1 METNVP
7 RLGANTP
14 IANDNTTYT
23 EALALDLMKEYVKG
37 NLPRAYI
44 PWIVKNHSGVRGL
57 VGYDDAVFDKINRE
71 AFKNLKELDIS
82 EFTTGVSFA
91 GKKQKDIVSDA
102 EILNSVAQQVKTL
115 QARKEV
121 VLNEEDKKYIQSY
134 IDRLNTFSTAREE
147 RGKITLQEV
156 LDDRASRFY
165 TTIDIDDDDM
175 GYLIGEYGFIT
186 NLIRGE
192 NAGIA
197 SDLIDEISIFY
208 NKGRDKKIDVR
219 QYVDETIAEQTRIEG
234 TIQYLKR
241 MIPTGGNILEWIS
254 GSQEPE
260 LNMWGFT
267 IPSMGVE
274 KPTLKRKNNIIGFR
288 FENILNFVDD
298 IELTEKEAKML
309 QQEGIKL
316 KLNKDG
322 EPVKTFSKDNEDYL
336 QVLGLL
342 PQDKAVAIVVKALK
356 KSATKTL
363 PADLVNAIQGQLDKI
378 RVTAKQRGR
387 GEVIQSDIKV
397 ETQLAFQRGM
407 ESTKFMRRDAKGDDN
422 IEVTSNRRGV
432 TIKGTTPRFDFN
444 LIPEWKVGDSY
455 VTDKTPRKKV
465 IKLKESFTINKEADP
480 KIKELAKR
488 DGLVTQ
494 SATIKANLNTRAR
507 KTSERQRETIES
519 SILGRIEEYKEA
531 FNDFLEMIEKEKWA
545 EQVSENINLEV
556 LEEINNKD
564 KDTFVDELI
573 KIRFNGESP
582 NKYNEYLSELKR
594 VVDYFEEWNDEIE
607 EKFKTQET
615 PGIEQDVDTENYVN
629 PETGKKEGPES
640 ISGVAVTDIGDTS
653 GMTIEDK
660 NEAKTNDEDE
670 VILEALDEL
679 RQVLRTQLRNR
690 ILPIDSQELKDLI
703 TDFIDDM
710 EEVGKFYD
718 VKVNKEEYEEGI
730 NSLQDT
736 SEMIKLREALLGKF
750 AEIQNTGALNKTLD
764 KKDIQGILLR
774 NGLYENLSR
783 MANGTDMADPRNQGE
798 ASITY
803 KLGFT
808 PIGMDLELEI
818 EYIVTGI
825 NRLTMSSSPAPAA
838 TVRRGSQR
846 LGTFNIPFYGGK
858 RITSGKATNSKRRE
872 FYNNIRKKLIN
883 LDESV

>member
-23 EALALDLMKEYVKG
+23 KALALDLMKEYVKG

-57 VGYDDAVFDKINRE
+57 VGYDDAVFDKINQQ
-71 AFKNLKELDIS
+71 AFADLKKLDIS
-82 EFTTGVSFA
+82 EFTTGVVFT

-115 QARKEV
+115 EARREV
-121 VLNEEDKKYIQSY
+121 VLSEEDKKYIQSY

-175 GYLIGEYGFIT
+175 GYLIGEYGFIR

-208 NKGRDKKIDVR
+208 NKGKDEEDKIDVR
-219 QYVDETIAEQTRIEG
+219 QYVDEAVAEQTRIEG

-309 QQEGIKL
+309 QQEGIEL

-363 PADLVNAIQGQLDKI
+363 PSDLVNNIQGQLDKI
-378 RVTAKQRGR
+378 RVTAKQRER

-397 ETQLAFQRGM
+397 ETQVAFQRGM
-407 ESTKFMRRDAKGDDN
+407 ESSKFMRRDARGQD

-465 IKLKESFTINKEADP
+465 IKLKDSFTINKTADP

-488 DGLVTQ
+488 DGLLTQ
-494 SATIKANLNTRAR
+494 SATVKANLNTRAR
-507 KTSERQRETIES
+507 KTSEKQRETIES

-531 FNDFLEMIEKEKWA
+531 FNDFLKMIEKEKWA

-564 KDTFVDELI
+564 EDTFVDELI
-573 KIRFNGESP
+573 KIRFKGESP
-582 NKYNEYLSELKR
+582 NKYNQYLTELKK
-594 VVDYFEEWNDEIE
+594 VVDYFAEWNDEIE
-607 EKFKTQET
+607 EKFKAQET
-615 PGIEQDVDTENYVN
+615 PDIKEFTEEEEEEGEVSGIQTTE
-629 PETGKKEGPES
+629 S
-640 ISGVAVTDIGDTS
+640 S

-718 VKVNKEEYEEGI
+718 VEVNKKEYEEGI

-750 AEIQNTGALNKTLD
+750 TEIQNTGALNKTLD

-808 PIGMDLELEI
+808 PIGMNLDLEI

-858 RITSGKATNSKRRE
+858 RITSGKAANSKRRE

-883 LDESV
+883 LNESV

>member
-7 RLGANTP
+7 RLGANTL
-14 IANDNTTYT
+14 IANDNTTYSK
-23 EALALDLMKEYVKG
+23 ALALDLMKEYVKG
-37 NLPRAYI
+37 NLSRTYI
-44 PWIVKNHSGVRGL
+44 PWIVKNHSGIKGL
-57 VGYDDAVFDKINRE
+57 IGYDDAVFDKINRQ
-71 AFKNLKELDIS
+71 AFADLKKLDIS
-82 EFTTGVSFA
+82 EFTTGVVFT

-115 QARKEV
+115 EARKEV

-134 IDRLNTFSTAREE
+134 IDRLNAFSTAREE

-165 TTIDIDDDDM
+165 TTIDIDDNDM
-175 GYLIGEYGFIT
+175 GYLIGEYGFIRKLFGDEAIGKIDDLLT
-186 NLIRGE
+186 GLSEFVNQNTEGDKIDIRDYIDK
-192 NAGIA
+192 GIA
-197 SDLIDEISIFY
+197 E
-208 NKGRDKKIDVR
+208 K
-219 QYVDETIAEQTRIEG
+219 TRIEG
-234 TIQYLKR
+234 SIQYLKR

-254 GSQEPE
+254 GGSSEEIDPK
-260 LNMWGFT
+260 LKLWGIGDKPVKT
-267 IPSMGVE
+267 NNKIMG
-274 KPTLKRKNNIIGFR
+274 IQ

-309 QQEGIKL
+309 QQEGIEL

-356 KSATKTL
+356 KSAANSIDPL
-363 PADLVNAIQGQLDKI
+363 ILD
-378 RVTAKQRGR
+378 VVQRGINNISTAQTKR
-387 GEVIQSDIKV
+387 EVGEVIQSDIKV
-397 ETQLAFQRGM
+397 ETQVAFQRGM
-407 ESTKFMRRDAKGDDN
+407 ESSKFIKRDARGQD
-422 IEVTSNRRGV
+422 IEITSNRKGV
-432 TIKGTTPRFDFN
+432 TIKGSTPRFDFN

-455 VTDKTPRKKV
+455 VTDKSPRKKV
-465 IKLKESFTINKEADP
+465 IKLKDSFTINKTADP

-494 SATIKANLNTRAR
+494 SATVKANLNTRAR
-507 KTSERQRETIES
+507 KTSEKQRETIES

-531 FNDFLEMIEKEKWA
+531 FNGFLKMIEKEKWA

-564 KDTFVDELI
+564 EDTFVDELI
-573 KIRFNGESP
+573 KIRFNGENP
-582 NKYNEYLSELKR
+582 NKYNQYLTELKK
-594 VVDYFEEWNDEIE
+594 VVEYFAEWNDEIE
-607 EKFKTQET
+607 EKFKAQET
-615 PGIEQDVDTENYVN
+615 PDIEQDVDTEEYVD
-629 PETGKKEGPES
+629 PKTGKKVKES

-653 GMTIEDK
+653 RMTIEDK

-718 VKVNKEEYEEGI
+718 VEVNKEEYKEGI
-730 NSLQDT
+730 NSLEDT

-750 AEIQNTGALNKTLD
+750 AEIQNTGALNKTVD
-764 KKDIQGILLR
+764 KKDIEGILLR

-803 KLGFT
+803 KLSFT
-808 PIGMDLELEI
+808 PIGMDLDLEI

-858 RITSGKATNSKRRE
+858 RITSGKAANSKRRE

-883 LDESV
+883 LNESV

>member
-23 EALALDLMKEYVKG
+23 KALALDLMKEYVKG

-57 VGYDDAVFDKINRE
+57 VGYDDAVFDKINQQ
-71 AFKNLKELDIS
+71 AFNDLKELDIS
-82 EFTTGVSFA
+82 EFTKGVVFA
-91 GKKQKDIVSDA
+91 GKNQKDIVSDA

-134 IDRLNTFSTAREE
+134 IDRLNAFSTAREE

-175 GYLIGEYGFIT
+175 GYLIGEYGFIR

-208 NKGRDKKIDVR
+208 NKDKDKEDKIDVR
-219 QYVDETIAEQTRIEG
+219 QYVDEAIAEQTRIEG

-267 IPSMGVE
+267 IPSMGVQ
-274 KPTLKRKNNIIGFR
+274 KPTLTRKNNIVGFR

-298 IELTEKEAKML
+298 IELTEKEIKIL

-316 KLNKDG
+316 KLNKNG
-322 EPVKTFSKDNEDYL
+322 EPVKTFSKDNKDYL

-342 PQDKAVAIVVKALK
+342 PQDKALGIVVKALK

-363 PADLVNAIQGQLDKI
+363 PPDLVNAIQGQLDKI
-378 RVTAKQRGR
+378 RVTAKQRER
-387 GEVIQSDIKV
+387 GEVIQSEVKV

-407 ESTKFMRRDAKGDDN
+407 ESSKFMRRDARGDD
-422 IEVTSNRRGV
+422 IEVNSNRKGV

-455 VTDKTPRKKV
+455 VTDKSPRKKV
-465 IKLKESFTINKEADP
+465 IKLKESFTINKSADP

-507 KTSERQRETIES
+507 KTSEKQRQTIES

-531 FNDFLEMIEKEKWA
+531 FDDFLKMIEKEKWA

-564 KDTFVDELI
+564 EDTFVDELI

-582 NKYNEYLSELKR
+582 NKYNQYLTELKR

-607 EKFKTQET
+607 EKFKAQET
-615 PGIEQDVDTENYVN
+615 PDVKEFTEEEEEEGKVSGIQTTEF
-629 PETGKKEGPES
+629 
-640 ISGVAVTDIGDTS
+640 S

-690 ILPIDSQELKDLI
+690 ILPIDSKELKDLI

-803 KLGFT
+803 KLSFT
-808 PIGMDLELEI
+808 PIGMDLDLEI

-858 RITSGKATNSKRRE
+858 RITSGKAANSKRRE

-883 LDESV
+883 LNESV

>member
-23 EALALDLMKEYVKG
+23 KALALDLMKEYVKG

-57 VGYDDAVFDKINRE
+57 VGYDDAVFDKINQQ
-71 AFKNLKELDIS
+71 AFTDLKKLDIS
-82 EFTTGVSFA
+82 EFTTGVVFA
-91 GKKQKDIVSDA
+91 GKNQKDIVSDA
-102 EILNSVAQQVKTL
+102 EILDSIKQQVKSL
-115 QARKEV
+115 EARKEV

-134 IDRLNTFSTAREE
+134 IDRLNAFSTAREE

-175 GYLIGEYGFIT
+175 GYLIGEYGFIR

-197 SDLIDEISIFY
+197 SDLIDEISVFI
-208 NKGRDKKIDVR
+208 NKDRDKEDKIDVR
-219 QYVDETIAEQTRIEG
+219 QYVDEAIAEQTRIEG

-267 IPSMGVE
+267 ISSMGVE

-298 IELTEKEAKML
+298 IELTEEEAKML
-309 QQEGIKL
+309 QQEGIEL

-356 KSATKTL
+356 KSATKSL
-363 PADLVNAIQGQLDKI
+363 PSEIVNAIQGQLDKI
-378 RVTAKQRGR
+378 RVTRKQRGR
-387 GEVIQSDIKV
+387 GEVVQSDVKV

-407 ESTKFMRRDAKGDDN
+407 ESSKFIRRDARGDD

-432 TIKGTTPRFDFN
+432 TIKGSTPRFDFN

-465 IKLKESFTINKEADP
+465 IKLKDSFTINKTADP
-480 KIKELAKR
+480 TIKALAKR

-494 SATIKANLNTRAR
+494 SATVKANLNTRAR
-507 KTSERQRETIES
+507 KTSEKQRQTIES

-531 FNDFLEMIEKEKWA
+531 FDDFLKMIEKEKWA

-564 KDTFVDELI
+564 EDTFVDELI

-582 NKYNEYLSELKR
+582 NKYNQYLTELKR
-594 VVDYFEEWNDEIE
+594 AVDYFEEWNDEIE
-607 EKFKTQET
+607 EKFKAQET
-615 PGIEQDVDTENYVN
+615 PDVKEFTEEEEEEGEVSGIQTTE
-629 PETGKKEGPES
+629 S
-640 ISGVAVTDIGDTS
+640 S

-670 VILEALDEL
+670 IILEALDEL
-679 RQVLRTQLRNR
+679 RQVLRTQLKNR

-710 EEVGKFYD
+710 KDIGAKYDIEVNEK
-718 VKVNKEEYEEGI
+718 EYEEGI
-730 NSLQDT
+730 NSLEDT
-736 SEMIKLREALLGKF
+736 SEMIKLREALLGKY
-750 AEIQNTGALNKTLD
+750 AEIQNTGALNKVIE
-764 KKDIQGILLR
+764 KEDIKEILLR

-803 KLGFT
+803 KLSFT
-808 PIGMDLELEI
+808 PIGMDLDLEI

-858 RITSGKATNSKRRE
+858 RITSGKAANSKRRE

-883 LDESV
+883 LNESV